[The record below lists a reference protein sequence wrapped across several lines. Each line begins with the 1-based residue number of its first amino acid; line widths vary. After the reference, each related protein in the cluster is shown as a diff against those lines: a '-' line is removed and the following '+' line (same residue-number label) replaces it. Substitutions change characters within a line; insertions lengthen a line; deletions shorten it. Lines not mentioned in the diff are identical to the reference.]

1 MARKPA
7 PGTRERILDNAARLF
22 QQHGT
27 RAVGTQQIIDECGCG
42 KKLLYGQFATK
53 DDLVVAYLERCQ
65 REWTAIMDDAT
76 ASHVEDPGRQLVAL
90 VSAAASQVTAPD
102 FHGCP
107 FRTTHAQFPDDS
119 HPAHQAAVRHI
130 KDLRARLHRVARR
143 TGARDPRAL
152 ADRLLLIIDGL
163 YTNGSILGR
172 RGAAPVA
179 VALAD
184 EVVRNSMKPGHS
196 DALEGSP

>member
-7 PGTRERILDNAARLF
+7 PGTRDRILDNAARLF
-22 QQHGT
+22 QQHGA

-42 KKLLYGQFATK
+42 KKLLYGEFPTK

-65 REWTAIMDDAT
+65 REWNEIMDEAT
-76 ASHVEDPGRQLVAL
+76 ATYVDDPGRQLVAL
-90 VSAAASQVTAPD
+90 VSAAARQVAAPD
-102 FHGCP
+102 FRGCP
-107 FRTTHAQFPDDS
+107 FRTTHAQFPDDA
-119 HPAHQAAVRHI
+119 HPAHQVAVRHV
-130 KDLRARLHRVARR
+130 KSLRARLHRLAKQ
-143 TGARDPRAL
+143 TQARDPRAL

-172 RGAAPVA
+172 SGAATAA

-184 EVVRNSMKPGHS
+184 DVVRDAMKPASAAGGAK
-196 DALEGSP
+196 D